1 MKESNMTLGELA
13 KALNEFI
20 TIHPEFSDYEVS
32 HASECGY
39 SDAGFLKP
47 LTIAVPIY
55 SKEFLERF
63 GDKDSKYVWI
73 VSDDDGF
80 RTDWAILEW
89 KFYELGGDL
98 TFR

>member
-20 TIHPEFSDYEVS
+20 AIHPEFADYEVS

-39 SDAGFLKP
+39 SSAGFPKP
-47 LTIAVPIY
+47 LTIAVPVH
-55 SKEFLERF
+55 SKEFLKNF
-63 GDKDSKYVWI
+63 GDKDIKHVWI

-80 RTDWAILEW
+80 RTNWAISEW
-89 KFYELGGDL
+89 KFYELGGNL

>member
-32 HASECGY
+32 HAAECGY
-39 SDAGFLKP
+39 SGAGFPKP
-47 LTIAVPIY
+47 LTIAVPVY
-55 SKEFLERF
+55 TERF
-63 GDKDSKYVWI
+63 KKENEEDKWIKI

-80 RTDWAILEW
+80 DTNWAISEW
-89 KFYELGGDL
+89 KFFELGGDL

>member
-20 TIHPEFSDYEVS
+20 AIHPEFADYEVS

-39 SDAGFLKP
+39 SGAGFPKP
-47 LTIAVPIY
+47 LIIAVPIY
-55 SKEFLERF
+55 TEEFKERYGE
-63 GDKDSKYVWI
+63 DNWVKI

-80 RTDWAILEW
+80 EINWAISEW
-89 KFYELGGDL
+89 KVYELGED
-98 TFR
+98 F